1 MIDSVTQSGS
11 PFSASNTSWITSITK
26 IVCAIASF
34 YVLHR
39 FDRFNSEDESPE
51 IKYSVSDECCS
62 SVPVSSSSLPSPPC
76 PCSH

>member
-1 MIDSVTQSGS
+1 MIDCVTQSGS

-39 FDRFNSEDESPE
+39 FDRFN
-51 IKYSVSDECCS
+51 
-62 SVPVSSSSLPSPPC
+62 
-76 PCSH
+76 